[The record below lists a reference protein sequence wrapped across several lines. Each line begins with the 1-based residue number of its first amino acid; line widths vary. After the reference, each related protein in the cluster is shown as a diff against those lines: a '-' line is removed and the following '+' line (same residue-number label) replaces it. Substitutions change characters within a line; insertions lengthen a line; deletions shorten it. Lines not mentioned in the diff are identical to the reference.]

1 MSSGEVQMELL
12 IQSYIGMARGVDR
25 YGTWDTSSNHWA
37 EGDTITNVYFN
48 IWGVVAV
55 TGGDSS
61 PMQHFLERFSS
72 LIEVD
77 LVSMWAGSARNGT
90 AVSGMQQCPLDI

>member
-1 MSSGEVQMELL
+1 
-12 IQSYIGMARGVDR
+12 
-25 YGTWDTSSNHWA
+25 
-37 EGDTITNVYFN
+37 
-48 IWGVVAV
+48 
-55 TGGDSS
+55 
-61 PMQHFLERFSS
+61 MQHFLERFSS